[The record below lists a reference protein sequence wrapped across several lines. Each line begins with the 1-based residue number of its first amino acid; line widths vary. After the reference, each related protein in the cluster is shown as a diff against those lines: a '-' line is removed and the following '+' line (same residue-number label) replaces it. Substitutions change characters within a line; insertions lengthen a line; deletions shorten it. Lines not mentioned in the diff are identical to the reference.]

1 MVVKSYEKVEVLLR
15 LYEDVEAGNMEGALI
30 RSYNF
35 VEGCSV
41 VDDNVSNL

>member
-1 MVVKSYEKVEVLLR
+1 VVARSYEKVEVLLR
-15 LYEDVEAGNMEGALI
+15 LYEEVEAGNKEGALI

-41 VDDNVSNL
+41 VDGNVPNL